1 MEKPELNDIYGKAIL
16 DYYHGKNVSITT
28 YSSVGGKDELPV
40 EHLFRSFDKMPDIE
54 QVALNMSTGKVLDLG
69 CGAGSHSLY
78 LQEKDHEVKSI
89 DISQGAIE
97 VCLKRGLKN
106 AEVIDLWDLK
116 GQKFDT
122 ILSLM
127 NGAGICGSLDKL
139 ADLMVHLKSLLRPNG
154 QILIDSSDII
164 YMFEDE
170 EGEVD
175 LPDEDH
181 YYGEVEFDLQYNGE
195 KSGAFPWLYID
206 YYNLKHYAEEAGF
219 KCKLVRQGD
228 HYDYLAR
235 LTINAEDN
243 TNFS

>member
-1 MEKPELNDIYGKAIL
+1 MERQPLHDVYGKAIL
-16 DYYHGKNVSITT
+16 DYHNGKNVTITT
-28 YSSVGGKDELPV
+28 YSSVGGIDELPV
-40 EHLFRSFDKMPDIE
+40 EHLFRSFDQMPDIE
-54 QVALNMSTGKVLDLG
+54 QVALGLAKGHILDLG

-78 LQEKDHEVKSI
+78 LQGKNQVVKSI
-89 DISQGAIE
+89 DISEGAID
-97 VCLKRGLKN
+97 VCLKRGLKK
-106 AEVIDLWDLK
+106 AEVIDLWDLH

-122 ILSLM
+122 VMSLM

-139 ADLMVHLKSLLRPNG
+139 PAFLTHLKSLLRSQG

-170 EGEVD
+170 EGGTD
-175 LPDEDH
+175 LPDDH

-219 KCKLVRQGD
+219 KCKLMRQGD

-235 LTINAEDN
+235 LTVD
-243 TNFS
+243 S

>member
-1 MEKPELNDIYGKAIL
+1 MERLELKDVYGKAIL
-16 DYYHGKNVSITT
+16 DYHNGKNVSITT

-40 EHLFRSFDKMPDIE
+40 EHLFRGFDKMPEIE
-54 QVALNMSTGKVLDLG
+54 QIALGMVAGTVLDLG

-78 LQEKDHEVKSI
+78 LQEKNHMVKSI
-89 DISQGAIE
+89 DISEGAIE
-97 VCLKRGLKN
+97 VCRKRGLKN
-106 AEVIDLWDLK
+106 AEVINLWDLK

-139 ADLMVHLKSLLRPNG
+139 PDFMAHLKSLLHPNG

-181 YYGEVEFDLQYNGE
+181 YYGEVEFDMQYNVE

-206 YYNLKHYAEEAGF
+206 YYNLKHYAEEAGLR
-219 KCKLVRQGD
+219 CKLVRQGD

-235 LTINAEDN
+235 LTVDSEG
-243 TNFS
+243 